1 MKEDKM
7 RNSLPG
13 TEPLDPD
20 EELSDEEYYEKYLA
34 DGEISYQDE
43 ALNAVLKKEM
53 REAADRLE
61 EELDADPSMEGVE
74 PSPEAFEK
82 VMALA
87 REAEKR
93 KAAGEA
99 KRSPG
104 EQRPLRPE
112 DYLSEEDRRALEI
125 GRRSLERKGRRRLLR
140 WLGPVAAVLVCVL
153 VVSVSSEANRIRII
167 NAYHVLVGDEA
178 MLRLNNDEDSQTI
191 HLKERKDREE
201 IREKTGMDPVQ
212 FLYNPKGLTYDSYE
226 IMNGNRRAALFY
238 HYQDTI
244 LTVLMMK
251 QEKGVARG
259 DVQDGEILDV
269 FEADTKIGKIQIQ
282 ELDGDLEK
290 KYMTEFVRENTLY
303 RIYGALPREEF
314 VSMMESLF
322 F

>member
-7 RNSLPG
+7 KNSLPG
-13 TEPLDPD
+13 TAPLDPD

-34 DGEISYQDE
+34 NGEISCQDE
-43 ALNAVLKKEM
+43 ALKAILKKEM

-61 EELDADPSMEGVE
+61 KELDADPSMEGVE
-74 PSPEAFEK
+74 PPPEAFEK

-87 REAEKR
+87 REAEKK

-99 KRSPG
+99 KRKPW

-167 NAYHVLVGDEA
+167 HAYHVLVGDEA

-201 IREKTGMDPVQ
+201 IREKTGMEPVQ

-251 QEKGVARG
+251 QEKGTVRG
-259 DVQDGEILDV
+259 ETQDGEILDS
-269 FEADTKIGKIQIQ
+269 FEADTRIGKIEIQ
-282 ELDGDLEK
+282 EIDGELEK
-290 KYMTEFVRENTLY
+290 KYMTEFVRENTFY
-303 RIYGALPREEF
+303 KIYGALPREEF
-314 VSMMESLF
+314 VPMMESLF